1 MKTRTKALLLTLCAA
16 LLVCATVLAT
26 MAFLT
31 DTDSVKNTFTVG
43 NVAITL
49 DEAKV
54 DLYGKVDGTD
64 RVTKNNYKLIPG
76 KTYTKDP
83 TVTVATGSENCYL
96 FVKVEN
102 NIANAL
108 ISENTATEDTIATQM
123 EENGWLLLN
132 EGSNIYYQADAKEAG
147 ETAVVFNN
155 FTVSSD
161 VIDLS
166 TYDGKTIIVTAYA
179 VQADG
184 FNSATEAWEAANLV
198 S

>member
-1 MKTRTKALLLTLCAA
+1 M
-16 LLVCATVLAT
+16 
-26 MAFLT
+26 
-31 DTDSVKNTFTVG
+31 
-43 NVAITL
+43 
-49 DEAKV
+49 

>member
-1 MKTRTKALLLTLCAA
+1 
-16 LLVCATVLAT
+16 
-26 MAFLT
+26 
-31 DTDSVKNTFTVG
+31 
-43 NVAITL
+43 
-49 DEAKV
+49 
-54 DLYGKVDGTD
+54 
-64 RVTKNNYKLIPG
+64 
-76 KTYTKDP
+76 
-83 TVTVATGSENCYL
+83 
-96 FVKVEN
+96 
-102 NIANAL
+102 
-108 ISENTATEDTIATQM
+108 M

>member
-1 MKTRTKALLLTLCAA
+1 MKTRTKVLLLTLCAA

-31 DTDSVKNTFTVG
+31 DTAEVKNTFTVG
-43 NVAITL
+43 NVDITL

-54 DLYGKVDGTD
+54 TVYGKADGTD
-64 RVTKNNYKLIPG
+64 RVIENDYKLIPG

-83 TVTVATGSENCYL
+83 TVTVATGSEDCYL